1 MENKASRIMFRLSF
15 IYVDHQ
21 KKRTYPV
28 SSRNMIYLKIVTE
41 LKTKFHLYM
50 CKIRLSSSSSRTWH
64 TAAVVSKELISRN
77 SSFRGWCEMVLHSFV
92 FDLLF
97 QSAKDSPGQNFFCH
111 LFANLT
117 YLSVPLFPPPFHPST
132 FTNTKLTNRTTIV
145 IFFFSCFH
153 ETK

>member
-41 LKTKFHLYM
+41 MKTKFHLYM
-50 CKIRLSSSSSRTWH
+50 RKTRSSSSSSRTWH

-92 FDLLF
+92 FDLIF
-97 QSAKDSPGQNFFCH
+97 KSAKVSPEQNFF
-111 LFANLT
+111 
-117 YLSVPLFPPPFHPST
+117 
-132 FTNTKLTNRTTIV
+132 V
-145 IFFFSCFH
+145 IFSLSLHAHLLPFSLLLS
-153 ETK
+153 TLLPSQIPN

>member
-1 MENKASRIMFRLSF
+1 MENN

-28 SSRNMIYLKIVTE
+28 SSRNMIYLKIVAE

-50 CKIRLSSSSSRTWH
+50 RKTRSSSSSSRTWH

-97 QSAKDSPGQNFFCH
+97 KSAKDSPEQNFF
-111 LFANLT
+111 
-117 YLSVPLFPPPFHPST
+117 
-132 FTNTKLTNRTTIV
+132 V
-145 IFFFSCFH
+145 IFSLSLHAHLLPFSLLLSTLLPSQCKYQIDEQNDQSHIFLFLFS
-153 ETK
+153 